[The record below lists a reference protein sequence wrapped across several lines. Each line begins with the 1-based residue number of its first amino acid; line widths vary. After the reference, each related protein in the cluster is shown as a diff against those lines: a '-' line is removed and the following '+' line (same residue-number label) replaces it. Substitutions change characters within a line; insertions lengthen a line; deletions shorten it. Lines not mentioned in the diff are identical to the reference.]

1 MNLGKL
7 FSEKLYYLNKYI
19 LQPLLFSCI
28 INLAY
33 LYVYNERENST
44 IMWRDIMNINNNLLN
59 EKINQLKKGLEIVG
73 ANESLY
79 NKTND
84 EIISNILDM
93 VFKGES
99 LNFNINDS
107 QYTINELIQFKQ
119 EYEKHFL
126 KNKLKTLNAIVYK
139 IKKYD
144 TSLDSLIRKYKKTRV
159 LEEYNKIY
167 ASINKTYRLDI
178 NKLVLSSV
186 LNIENIT
193 DLDEQEHFYGDYLNQ
208 KRKQIID
215 GVVSKVGIV

>member
-1 MNLGKL
+1 
-7 FSEKLYYLNKYI
+7 
-19 LQPLLFSCI
+19 
-28 INLAY
+28 
-33 LYVYNERENST
+33 
-44 IMWRDIMNINNNLLN
+44 MNINNNLLN

-73 ANESLY
+73 ANENLY

-84 EIISNILDM
+84 EIINDILDM
-93 VFKGES
+93 AFKVET
-99 LNFNINDS
+99 LKFTINDS
-107 QYTINELIQFKQ
+107 EYTINELIQLKQ

-126 KNKLKTLNAIVYK
+126 RNKLTTLNSIVYK

-144 TSLDSLIRKYKKTRV
+144 TSLDSLIRKYKKTRG

-186 LNIENIT
+186 NNIENIT
-193 DLDEQEHFYGDYLNQ
+193 DLDEQEHLYGEYLNQ
-208 KRKQIID
+208 KRKQIVD

>member
-1 MNLGKL
+1 
-7 FSEKLYYLNKYI
+7 
-19 LQPLLFSCI
+19 
-28 INLAY
+28 
-33 LYVYNERENST
+33 
-44 IMWRDIMNINNNLLN
+44 MNINNNLLN

-73 ANESLY
+73 ANENLY

-84 EIISNILDM
+84 EIINDILDM
-93 VFKGES
+93 VFKGET
-99 LNFNINDS
+99 LKFTINDS
-107 QYTINELIQFKQ
+107 EYTINELIQLKQ

-126 KNKLKTLNAIVYK
+126 RNKLTTLNSIVYK

-144 TSLDSLIRKYKKTRV
+144 TSLDSLIRKYKKTRG

-186 LNIENIT
+186 NNIENIT
-193 DLDEQEHFYGDYLNQ
+193 DLDEQEHLYGEYLNQ
-208 KRKQIID
+208 KRKQIVD

>member
-1 MNLGKL
+1 
-7 FSEKLYYLNKYI
+7 
-19 LQPLLFSCI
+19 
-28 INLAY
+28 
-33 LYVYNERENST
+33 
-44 IMWRDIMNINNNLLN
+44 MNINNNLLN

-73 ANESLY
+73 ANENLY

-84 EIISNILDM
+84 EIINDILDM
-93 VFKGES
+93 AFKGET
-99 LNFNINDS
+99 LKFTINDS
-107 QYTINELIQFKQ
+107 EYTINGLIQLKQ

-126 KNKLKTLNAIVYK
+126 RNKLTTLNSIVYK

-144 TSLDSLIRKYKKTRV
+144 TSLDSLIRKYKKTRG

-186 LNIENIT
+186 NNIENIT
-193 DLDEQEHFYGDYLNQ
+193 DLDEQEHLYGEYLNQ
-208 KRKQIID
+208 KRKQIVD

>member
-1 MNLGKL
+1 
-7 FSEKLYYLNKYI
+7 
-19 LQPLLFSCI
+19 
-28 INLAY
+28 
-33 LYVYNERENST
+33 
-44 IMWRDIMNINNNLLN
+44 MNINNNLLN

-73 ANESLY
+73 ANENLY

-84 EIISNILDM
+84 EIINDILDM
-93 VFKGES
+93 AFKGET
-99 LNFNINDS
+99 LKFTINDS
-107 QYTINELIQFKQ
+107 EYTINELIQLKQ

-126 KNKLKTLNAIVYK
+126 RNKLTTLNSIVYK

-144 TSLDSLIRKYKKTRV
+144 TSLDSLIRKYKKTRG

-186 LNIENIT
+186 NNIENIT
-193 DLDEQEHFYGDYLNQ
+193 DLDEQEHLYGEHLNQ
-208 KRKQIID
+208 KRKQIVD

>member
-1 MNLGKL
+1 
-7 FSEKLYYLNKYI
+7 
-19 LQPLLFSCI
+19 
-28 INLAY
+28 
-33 LYVYNERENST
+33 
-44 IMWRDIMNINNNLLN
+44 MNINNNLLN

-73 ANESLY
+73 ANENLY

-84 EIISNILDM
+84 EIINDILDM
-93 VFKGES
+93 AFKGET
-99 LNFNINDS
+99 LKFTINDS
-107 QYTINELIQFKQ
+107 EYTINELIQLKQ

-126 KNKLKTLNAIVYK
+126 RNKLTTLNSIVYK

-144 TSLDSLIRKYKKTRV
+144 TSLDSLIRKYKKTRG

-186 LNIENIT
+186 NNIENIT
-193 DLDEQEHFYGDYLNQ
+193 DLDEQEHLYGEYLNQ
-208 KRKQIID
+208 KRKQIVH

>member
-1 MNLGKL
+1 
-7 FSEKLYYLNKYI
+7 
-19 LQPLLFSCI
+19 
-28 INLAY
+28 
-33 LYVYNERENST
+33 
-44 IMWRDIMNINNNLLN
+44 MNINHTLLN

-73 ANESLY
+73 ANENLY

-84 EIISNILDM
+84 EIINDILDM
-93 VFKGES
+93 AFKGET
-99 LNFNINDS
+99 LKFTINDS
-107 QYTINELIQFKQ
+107 EYTINELIQLKQ

-126 KNKLKTLNAIVYK
+126 RNKLTTLNSIVYK

-144 TSLDSLIRKYKKTRV
+144 TSLDSLIRKYKKTRG

-186 LNIENIT
+186 NNIENIT
-193 DLDEQEHFYGDYLNQ
+193 DLDEQEHLYGEYLNQ
-208 KRKQIID
+208 KRKQIVD

>member
-1 MNLGKL
+1 
-7 FSEKLYYLNKYI
+7 
-19 LQPLLFSCI
+19 
-28 INLAY
+28 
-33 LYVYNERENST
+33 
-44 IMWRDIMNINNNLLN
+44 MNINNNLLN

-73 ANESLY
+73 ANENLY

-84 EIISNILDM
+84 EIINDILDM
-93 VFKGES
+93 AFKGET
-99 LNFNINDS
+99 LKFTINDS
-107 QYTINELIQFKQ
+107 EYTINELIQLKQ

-126 KNKLKTLNAIVYK
+126 RNKLTTLNSIVYK

-144 TSLDSLIRKYKKTRV
+144 TSLDSLIRKYKKTRG

-186 LNIENIT
+186 NNIENIT
-193 DLDEQEHFYGDYLNQ
+193 DLDEQENLYGEYLNQ
-208 KRKQIID
+208 KRKQIVD

>member
-1 MNLGKL
+1 
-7 FSEKLYYLNKYI
+7 
-19 LQPLLFSCI
+19 
-28 INLAY
+28 
-33 LYVYNERENST
+33 
-44 IMWRDIMNINNNLLN
+44 MNINNNLLN

-73 ANESLY
+73 ANENLY

-84 EIISNILDM
+84 EII
-93 VFKGES
+93 
-99 LNFNINDS
+99 NDS
-107 QYTINELIQFKQ
+107 EYTINELIQLKQ

-126 KNKLKTLNAIVYK
+126 RNKLTTLNSIVYK

-144 TSLDSLIRKYKKTRV
+144 TSLDSLIRKYKKTRG

-186 LNIENIT
+186 NNIENIT
-193 DLDEQEHFYGDYLNQ
+193 DLDEQEHLYGEYLNQ
-208 KRKQIID
+208 KRKQIVD

>member
-144 TSLDSLIRKYKKTRV
+144 TSLDSLIRKYKKTRG

>member
-1 MNLGKL
+1 
-7 FSEKLYYLNKYI
+7 
-19 LQPLLFSCI
+19 
-28 INLAY
+28 
-33 LYVYNERENST
+33 
-44 IMWRDIMNINNNLLN
+44 MNINNNLLN

-73 ANESLY
+73 ANENLY

-84 EIISNILDM
+84 EIINDILDM
-93 VFKGES
+93 AFKCET
-99 LNFNINDS
+99 LKFTINDS
-107 QYTINELIQFKQ
+107 EYTINELIQLKQ

-126 KNKLKTLNAIVYK
+126 RNKLTTLNSIVYK

-144 TSLDSLIRKYKKTRV
+144 TSLDSLIRKYKKTRG

-186 LNIENIT
+186 NNIENIT
-193 DLDEQEHFYGDYLNQ
+193 DLDEQEHLYGEYLNQ
-208 KRKQIID
+208 KRKQIVD

>member
-1 MNLGKL
+1 
-7 FSEKLYYLNKYI
+7 
-19 LQPLLFSCI
+19 
-28 INLAY
+28 
-33 LYVYNERENST
+33 
-44 IMWRDIMNINNNLLN
+44 MNINNNLLN

-73 ANESLY
+73 ANENLY

-84 EIISNILDM
+84 DILDM
-93 VFKGES
+93 AFKGET
-99 LNFNINDS
+99 LKFTINDS
-107 QYTINELIQFKQ
+107 EYTINELIQLKQ

-126 KNKLKTLNAIVYK
+126 RNKLTTLNSIVYK

-144 TSLDSLIRKYKKTRV
+144 TSLDSLIRKYKKTRG

-186 LNIENIT
+186 NNIENIT
-193 DLDEQEHFYGDYLNQ
+193 DLDEQEHLYGEYLNQ
-208 KRKQIID
+208 KRKQIVD